1 MSRWEGIEAFVQ
13 VVRLGTLSAAAREL
27 GVSVSHISRSIS
39 RLEAGLGA
47 QLLFRTTR
55 SVRPTDVGR
64 AYFEQC
70 QLLLEGFGQA
80 EQQVRDYQ
88 SEPSGLLRLSCGT
101 VFGERY
107 VAPLLNDFIRQHPGL
122 ELDLHLSNRTVDL
135 VRDGYDLAIRM
146 GMLRDSALVGR
157 RLCSRREYIVASP
170 EYLAQHGEP
179 LTIQALSEH
188 QCLVGSNELWRVQTD
203 EGVRELRVKGRW
215 RANSGL
221 AVLDAT
227 LKGLGIA
234 QLPDY
239 YVAGYLATGELVP
252 LLPAAEIRDA
262 AVWALYPKSRYLA
275 PKVRLLVEFL
285 QQQFS
290 VEPPVSW
297 PFAGPDEPL
306 CRRCFH
312 PADDSRND

>member
-1 MSRWEGIEAFVQ
+1 VNRWEGIEAFVQ

-39 RLEAGLGA
+39 RLENSLGA

-70 QLLLEGFGQA
+70 QQLLEGFGQA

-88 SEPSGLLRLSCGT
+88 SEPTGLLRLSCGT

-107 VAPLLNDFIRQHPGL
+107 VAPLLNDFLSLHPGL

-157 RLCSRREYIVASP
+157 RLCPRREFIVASP
-170 EYLAQHGEP
+170 AYLAAHGEP
-179 LTIQALSEH
+179 ASAAELLSH
-188 QCLVGSNELWRVQTD
+188 QCLVGSNEHWRIQTS

-221 AVLDAT
+221 AVLDAA
-227 LKGLGIA
+227 LKGLGVA

-239 YVAGYLATGELVP
+239 YVAGYIESGELVP
-252 LLPAAEIRDA
+252 ILSTLEIRDA
-262 AVWALYPKSRYLA
+262 AVWALYPKSRHLA
-275 PKVRLLVEFL
+275 PKVRLLVEFM
-285 QQQFS
+285 QQAFESEAPAQR
-290 VEPPVSW
+290 
-297 PFAGPDEPL
+297 PFGPCE
-306 CRRCFH
+306 CVATH
-312 PADDSRND
+312 

>member
-1 MSRWEGIEAFVQ
+1 MNRWEGIEAFVQ

-39 RLEAGLGA
+39 RLENSLGA

-70 QLLLEGFGQA
+70 QQLLEGFGQA

-88 SEPSGLLRLSCGT
+88 SEPTGLLRLSCGT

-107 VAPLLNDFIRQHPGL
+107 VAPLLNDFLSLHPGL

-157 RLCSRREYIVASP
+157 RLCPRREFIVASP
-170 EYLAQHGEP
+170 AYLAVHGEP
-179 LTIQALSEH
+179 ASAAELLSH
-188 QCLVGSNELWRVQTD
+188 QCLVGSNEHWRIQTS

-221 AVLDAT
+221 AVLDAA
-227 LKGLGIA
+227 LKGLGVA

-239 YVAGYLATGELVP
+239 YVAGYIETGELVP
-252 LLPAAEIRDA
+252 ILSTLEIRDA
-262 AVWALYPKSRYLA
+262 AVWALYPKSRHLA
-275 PKVRLLVEFL
+275 PKVRLLVEFM
-285 QQQFS
+285 QQAFESEAPAQR
-290 VEPPVSW
+290 
-297 PFAGPDEPL
+297 PFGPCE
-306 CRRCFH
+306 CVATH
-312 PADDSRND
+312 